1 MSMVSNHF
9 TLGPRIVIT
18 QREISTS
25 SHEGE
30 DGKSIILLNARPVLI
45 MWSPFIVLRTGVLGE
60 SVDRLDATSLGLR
73 PRGGRVET
81 VQTVRFV
88 IKYVL
93 YLSSKYKDLI
103 YK

>member
-1 MSMVSNHF
+1 MVSTHF
-9 TLGPRIVIT
+9 SFGRRIAIT

-60 SVDRLDATSLGLR
+60 SVDRLDATTRGL
-73 PRGGRVET
+73 
-81 VQTVRFV
+81 
-88 IKYVL
+88 
-93 YLSSKYKDLI
+93 
-103 YK
+103 

>member
-1 MSMVSNHF
+1 MVSNHF
-9 TLGPRIVIT
+9 TLGPRIAIT

-25 SHEGE
+25 SREGE

-73 PRGGRVET
+73 PRGGRVAT
-81 VQTVRFV
+81 VQTVRF
-88 IKYVL
+88 IMKCVL
-93 YLSSKYKDLI
+93 YLSSKYTELI